1 MKLENDFLVD
11 APLDETWAT
20 LLDIQRV
27 ARCLPGATLESDGG
41 DGVYRGSMQV
51 RLGPM
56 TLAYKGTA
64 RMAEVEEDA
73 HNATIEVR
81 AKELKGQGTASAR
94 IRNRLE
100 PGAGGATHVT
110 VETDLNITG
119 RPAQFGRGIMEDVA
133 GNMLGEFA
141 KRLEKEVLEARA
153 PSSGASEPAPG
164 ATSAAPAPSDAA
176 GTPAIAPD
184 EEAGALAPSGRAAA
198 PLPAAPQEPAVLDLG
213 GAIAGPLAKRA
224 AMSAGIVALGALLF
238 SVLRARKRGLSVR
251 VDWR

>member
-1 MKLENDFLVD
+1 MKLQNDFLVD

-27 ARCLPGATLESDGG
+27 AQCLPGAKLESDGA
-41 DGVYRGSMQV
+41 DGVYRGSMQM

-64 RMAEVEEDA
+64 RMAEIEEDT
-73 HNATIEVR
+73 HSATIEVK
-81 AKELKGQGTASAR
+81 AKELKGQGTATAR

-133 GNMLGEFA
+133 GKMLGDFA
-141 KRLEKEVLEARA
+141 KRLAGEVLSA
-153 PSSGASEPAPG
+153 GAG
-164 ATSAAPAPSDAA
+164 AAGGPTANGSAAPATADAPPSS
-176 GTPAIAPD
+176 GPAPASAP
-184 EEAGALAPSGRAAA
+184 P
-198 PLPAAPQEPAVLDLG
+198 PAAEEDIPSTLDLG
-213 GAIAGPLAKRA
+213 SVIAGPLAKRA
-224 AMSAGIVALGALLF
+224 VMAVGAVAVLVLLL
-238 SVLRARKRGLSVR
+238 SVLRGRRGLNISVN
-251 VDWR
+251 WR

>member
-1 MKLENDFLVD
+1 MKLQNDFLVD

-27 ARCLPGATLESDGG
+27 AQCLPGATLESDGG

-73 HNATIEVR
+73 HSATIEVK

-100 PGAGGATHVT
+100 PGAGGATHVM

-133 GNMLGEFA
+133 GKMLGDFA
-141 KRLEKEVLEARA
+141 KRLEGEVLRGNAVTNGNGA
-153 PSSGASEPAPG
+153 PPATATASEPP
-164 ATSAAPAPSDAA
+164 PAS
-176 GTPAIAPD
+176 GPASSSEPAD
-184 EEAGALAPSGRAAA
+184 EP
-198 PLPAAPQEPAVLDLG
+198 PAALDLG
-213 GAIAGPLAKRA
+213 SVVAGPLAKRA
-224 AMSAGIVALGALLF
+224 AMALGGLGLLLLVL
-238 SVLRARKRGLSVR
+238 SVLRGRKRGLSVS
-251 VDWR
+251 VNWR

>member
-1 MKLENDFLVD
+1 MKLQNDFLVD
-11 APLDETWAT
+11 APLDQTWTT

-27 ARCLPGATLESDGG
+27 AQCLPGATLESDGG

-73 HNATIEVR
+73 HSATIEVK
-81 AKELKGQGTASAR
+81 AKELKGQGTAAAR

-100 PGAGGATHVT
+100 PGAGGATHVM

-133 GNMLGEFA
+133 SKMLGDFA
-141 KRLEKEVLEARA
+141 KRLESEVLRGSVAANGNGSPAAA
-153 PSSGASEPAPG
+153 PAAASEPP
-164 ATSAAPAPSDAA
+164 PA
-176 GTPAIAPD
+176 
-184 EEAGALAPSGRAAA
+184 SGPAAA
-198 PLPAAPQEPAVLDLG
+198 SSQPAEEPPAALDLG
-213 GAIAGPLAKRA
+213 SVVAGPLAKRA
-224 AMSAGIVALGALLF
+224 AMALGGLGLLLLLL
-238 SVLRARKRGLSVR
+238 SVLRGRKRGLSVS
-251 VDWR
+251 VNWR

>member
-1 MKLENDFLVD
+1 MKLQNDFLVD

-27 ARCLPGATLESDGG
+27 AQCLPGATLESDGS

-73 HNATIEVR
+73 HSATIEVK
-81 AKELKGQGTASAR
+81 AKELKGQGTAAAR

-100 PGAGGATHVT
+100 PGAGGATHVM

-133 GNMLGEFA
+133 GKMLGDFA
-141 KRLEKEVLEARA
+141 KRLESEVLRGNGHA
-153 PSSGASEPAPG
+153 PAVVAPAAGDPPPASAWSSSSATADEPA
-164 ATSAAPAPSDAA
+164 A
-176 GTPAIAPD
+176 
-184 EEAGALAPSGRAAA
+184 
-198 PLPAAPQEPAVLDLG
+198 LDLG
-213 GAIAGPLAKRA
+213 AVVAGPLAKRA
-224 AMSAGIVALGALLF
+224 VTGLGVLAVLVLVV
-238 SVLRARKRGLSVR
+238 SVLRGRRGLSVK
-251 VDWR
+251 VNWR

>member
-1 MKLENDFLVD
+1 MKLQNDFLVD

-27 ARCLPGATLESDGG
+27 AQCLPGATLESDGG

-73 HNATIEVR
+73 HSATIEVK
-81 AKELKGQGTASAR
+81 AKELKGQGTAAAR

-133 GNMLGEFA
+133 GKMLGDFA
-141 KRLEKEVLEARA
+141 KRLESEVLRGSAATNGGGA
-153 PSSGASEPAPG
+153 PAASATASEPP
-164 ATSAAPAPSDAA
+164 PAA
-176 GTPAIAPD
+176 GPASPPPPA
-184 EEAGALAPSGRAAA
+184 EEP
-198 PLPAAPQEPAVLDLG
+198 PAALDLG
-213 GAIAGPLAKRA
+213 SVVAGPLAKRA
-224 AMSAGIVALGALLF
+224 AMALGVVALVVLAASLL
-238 SVLRARKRGLSVR
+238 RGRKRGLSVS
-251 VDWR
+251 VNWR

>member
-11 APLDETWAT
+11 APLDKTWAT

-27 ARCLPGATLESDGG
+27 AQCLPGATLESDGA

-64 RMAEVEEDA
+64 RMAEVEEDD
-73 HNATIEVR
+73 HSATIEVK

-133 GNMLGEFA
+133 GKMLGDFA
-141 KRLEKEVLEARA
+141 KRLEAEVLSGNGHKPEAA
-153 PSSGASEPAPG
+153 PDGGAPTSPLTSPS
-164 ATSAAPAPSDAA
+164 TSTSPSPSAAP
-176 GTPAIAPD
+176 D
-184 EEAGALAPSGRAAA
+184 EPGA
-198 PLPAAPQEPAVLDLG
+198 LDLG
-213 GAIAGPLAKRA
+213 GVIAGPLAKRA
-224 AMSAGIVALGALLF
+224 AIGLGIGAVVLGLVRL
-238 SVLRARKRGLSVR
+238 VLRGRRGGLSVR
-251 VDWR
+251 IELR

>member
-1 MKLENDFLVD
+1 MKLQNDFLVD
-11 APLDETWAT
+11 APLDQTWTT

-27 ARCLPGATLESDGG
+27 AQCLPGATLESDGG

-73 HNATIEVR
+73 HSATIEVK

-100 PGAGGATHVT
+100 PGAGGATHVM

-133 GNMLGEFA
+133 GKMLGDFA
-141 KRLEKEVLEARA
+141 KRLEGEVLRGNAVTNGNGA
-153 PSSGASEPAPG
+153 PPATATASEPP
-164 ATSAAPAPSDAA
+164 PAS
-176 GTPAIAPD
+176 GPASSSEPAD
-184 EEAGALAPSGRAAA
+184 EP
-198 PLPAAPQEPAVLDLG
+198 PAALDLG
-213 GAIAGPLAKRA
+213 SVVAGPLAKRA
-224 AMSAGIVALGALLF
+224 AMALGGLGLLLLVL
-238 SVLRARKRGLSVR
+238 SVLRGRKRGLSVS
-251 VDWR
+251 VNWR

>member
-1 MKLENDFLVD
+1 MKLQNDFLVD

-27 ARCLPGATLESDGG
+27 AQCLPGATLESDGG

-73 HNATIEVR
+73 HSATIEVK

-133 GNMLGEFA
+133 GKMLGDFA
-141 KRLEKEVLEARA
+141 KRLESEVLRGNA
-153 PSSGASEPAPG
+153 PTNGNGGPAAASAPASEQP
-164 ATSAAPAPSDAA
+164 SAAGPASPPP
-176 GTPAIAPD
+176 PA
-184 EEAGALAPSGRAAA
+184 EES
-198 PLPAAPQEPAVLDLG
+198 PAALDLG
-213 GAIAGPLAKRA
+213 SVVAGPLAKRA
-224 AMSAGIVALGALLF
+224 AMALGAVALLLV
-238 SVLRARKRGLSVR
+238 VLSLLRGKRGLSVS
-251 VDWR
+251 VNWR